1 MGMPVPCHGRHWSW
15 PCLTDLASLWTCP
28 VMMDLHGHHW
38 KLIASYSQKSRMQLS
53 AEAKL
58 LKSLSY
64 LVSTN
69 TEACASRKTDVQKR
83 WFNVYWISVTFI
95 TTGGTV
101 PSVLLTMIGWT
112 PVSWVPNPRYQRFFS
127 FSSDKHKGVAEF
139 YWIKSSITCVLGPRP
154 WWMPTGTALR
164 KLLRYPGAGPH

>member
-1 MGMPVPCHGRHWSW
+1 
-15 PCLTDLASLWTCP
+15 
-28 VMMDLHGHHW
+28 
-38 KLIASYSQKSRMQLS
+38 MQLS

-101 PSVLLTMIGWT
+101 PSVLLTMIG
-112 PVSWVPNPRYQRFFS
+112 
-127 FSSDKHKGVAEF
+127 
-139 YWIKSSITCVLGPRP
+139 
-154 WWMPTGTALR
+154 
-164 KLLRYPGAGPH
+164 